1 LLKAVTRR
9 LRAGFDAV
17 PRFALIFCCAF
28 AGLRLVARRRLT

>member
-1 LLKAVTRR
+1 MCG
-9 LRAGFDAV
+9 AGCDAV